1 LEGTALPEISASF
14 RDLLNTQFATLATI
28 GPDGRPQL
36 SEVWFLAQ
44 GDTVSLSL
52 NTSRQKTKNLMANP
66 AVNLFLLDLAVPY
79 RYLELRGDVEVAA
92 DDDYAFA
99 DQVGAKYD
107 SDLRLHDQPGQ
118 SRVKVTIKP
127 VRINAVNMKD

>member
-1 LEGTALPEISASF
+1 MPEIPASY
-14 RDLLNTQFATLATI
+14 RDLLDTEFATLATI

-52 NTSRQKTKNLMANP
+52 NASRQKTKNLMSNP
-66 AVNLFLLDLAVPY
+66 AVNLFLLDLAIPY
-79 RYLELRGDVEVAA
+79 RYLELRGDAEIAA

-99 DQVGAKYD
+99 DQVGAKYG

-127 VRINAVNMKD
+127 VRVNAVNMRG